1 MEGRSVTRTGRGRR
15 RHVPQH
21 RRPTAAAALLL
32 LLSVLLG
39 PALWGPGPAAYAS
52 AGEQV
57 TAALAHGPA
66 GGSPA
71 PEVRPHAGTAGTGG
85 TCRQQDVPLKGAEGI
100 VTHVQTDPPSPRRA
114 PHGRRSPPDPA
125 APGPRAEGTARAR
138 RGLRRAA
145 PRPTDLGPPP
155 SRPATGPRCGMP

>member
-1 MEGRSVTRTGRGRR
+1 M
-15 RHVPQH
+15 PQH

-66 GGSPA
+66 DGSPA

-85 TCRQQDVPLKGAEGI
+85 TCRQQDAPLKGAEGI
-100 VTHVQTDPPSPRRA
+100 VTHVQTDPLTA
-114 PHGRRSPPDPA
+114 P
-125 APGPRAEGTARAR
+125 GTARTPLPRTRLPQA
-138 RGLRRAA
+138 LA
-145 PRPTDLGPPP
+145 PRAPPVP
-155 SRPATGPRCGMP
+155 VAGCAELLPVLRI